1 MTSSTRTQLP
11 QLSRRT
17 LLRLAGTG
25 AGLLGLST
33 LAGCAPSAPG
43 SSPLVWGNW
52 TFTMDFDEETQ
63 NYPTLEQFT
72 KQSGIPV
79 DFLEDIDDSA
89 TFYAKIREQLQKG
102 SFPGYDLF
110 NFADDFTARVIEN
123 GEVQE
128 INHANIPNLANV
140 LPLMSS
146 PAYDPTLQY
155 SVPWQGGMTGLC
167 YNTKLYPKGIRSM
180 ADLTEPALEGRV
192 SVLSE
197 MTDTVG
203 LTLLGQGV
211 DVSGDWGDAEFERAL
226 AEISERV
233 ELGQYA
239 QVKGNSYT
247 QDLQSGNIWAAMC
260 WSGDVQVLNDEA
272 GEELFKWVI
281 PEEGGTKY
289 VNSILVPR
297 GTERMADI
305 EQLIDFYYQ
314 PDVMAEVTAY
324 TASVPPVTGVRE
336 ELAKIDPALADS
348 PMLFPSEKDA
358 ERIYDFR
365 LLTPAETKT
374 YTGQFLKV
382 LGL

>member
-1 MTSSTRTQLP
+1 MTSSTGLQLP
-11 QLSRRT
+11 QMSRRG
-17 LLRLAGTG
+17 LLRLAGAG
-25 AGLLGLST
+25 AGLLGLSS
-33 LAGCAPSAPG
+33 LAGCAPAAPG

-52 TFTMDFDEETQ
+52 TFTMDFDDQTQ
-63 NYPTLEQFT
+63 AYPTLEQFT
-72 KQSGIPV
+72 KQTGIKV

-123 GEVQE
+123 GEVQAFD
-128 INHANIPNLANV
+128 HAAIPNLKH
-140 LPLMSS
+140 LSPLMAT
-146 PAYDPTLQY
+146 PAYDPELQF
-155 SVPWQGGMTGLC
+155 SMPWQGGMTGLC
-167 YNTKLYPKGIRSM
+167 YNTKLYPKGITSM
-180 ADLTEPALEGRV
+180 ADLANPALKGRI

-211 DVSGDWGDAEFERAL
+211 DVSGDWGDAEFDRAL
-226 AEISERV
+226 AEIGDRIDS
-233 ELGQYA
+233 GQYA

-247 QDLQSGNIWAAMC
+247 QDLQSGAIWAAMC

-297 GTERMADI
+297 GTERMAEI
-305 EQLIDFYYQ
+305 EQLVDFYYD
-314 PDVMAEVTAY
+314 PAIMAQVVAY
-324 TASVPPVTGVRE
+324 TIGVPPIEGVRE
-336 ELAKIDPALADS
+336 ELAKIDPVLAES
-348 PMLFPSEKDA
+348 AMLFPDA
-358 ERIYDFR
+358 ADASRIFDFR
-365 LLTPAETKT
+365 LLDSVETKR
-374 YTGQFLKV
+374 YTEAFLKV

>member
-1 MTSSTRTQLP
+1 MTTRTGLLTSE
-11 QLSRRT
+11 LSRRN
-17 LLRLAGTG
+17 LLRFAGAG

-33 LAGCAPSAPG
+33 LAGCAPAAPG

-52 TFTMDFDEETQ
+52 TFTMDFDDQAQT
-63 NYPTLEQFT
+63 YPTLDQFT
-72 KQSGIPV
+72 ELTGIKV

-128 INHANIPNLANV
+128 FNHAAIPNLKN
-140 LPLMSS
+140 LSPLMAT
-146 PAYDPTLQY
+146 PAYDPKLQF
-155 SVPWQGGMTGLC
+155 SMPWQGGMTGLC
-167 YNTKLYPKGIRSM
+167 YNTKLYPQGITSM
-180 ADLTEPALEGRV
+180 ADLAKPALKGRV

-226 AEISERV
+226 AEISDRIES
-233 ELGQYA
+233 GQYA

-247 QDLQSGNIWAAMC
+247 QDLQSGAIWAAMC

-289 VNSILVPR
+289 VNSILVPN

-305 EQLIDFYYQ
+305 EKLVDFYYD
-314 PDVMAEVTAY
+314 PKVMAQVVAY
-324 TASVPPVTGVRE
+324 TIGVPPIEGVRE
-336 ELAKIDPALADS
+336 ELAKIDPVLAES
-348 PMLFPSEKDA
+348 KMLFPDESDA
-358 ERIYDFR
+358 SRIYDFR
-365 LLTPAETKT
+365 LLDSVETKN
-374 YTGQFLKV
+374 YTEAFLKV